1 MNLARPGEPYG
12 PCNTD
17 ECPHPRCRKSRRA
30 AATAC
35 ARCGRPIGY
44 GVDYTARSEGRR
56 EVIEHVACPVA
67 AEA

>member
-17 ECPHPRCRKSRRA
+17 ECPHPRCRKSRWA

-35 ARCGRPIGY
+35 VRCGRPLGY
-44 GVDYTARSEGRR
+44 RVHYTARSEGRLK
-56 EVIEHVACPVA
+56 
-67 AEA
+67 